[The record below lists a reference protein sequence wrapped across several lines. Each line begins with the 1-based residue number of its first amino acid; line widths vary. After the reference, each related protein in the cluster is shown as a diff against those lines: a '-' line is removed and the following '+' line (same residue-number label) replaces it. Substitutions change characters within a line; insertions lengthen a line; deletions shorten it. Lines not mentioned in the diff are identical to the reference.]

1 MMFDNYGRP
10 LNSLRIQVN
19 AVCNF
24 KCFFCHM
31 EGTEQNAEHLSP
43 EEIERVVEIASRN
56 GVNRIKFTGGEP
68 LMRKD
73 LEEIIERT
81 RKHIK
86 GDISLTTNGFFLES
100 RAGSLK
106 DAGLNRINISLHSL
120 KRSIFRTI
128 TGNESI
134 AQVERGI
141 DASINAG
148 LKPVKINFVV
158 LNGLNVDEVDDM
170 INFAAEKGAILQ
182 LIEYETDRDGERS
195 EDFRKYHYDLRNIE
209 EKLKDRIKGVS
220 YNSLHHR
227 KKYRVDIGG
236 KEVEIELVMP
246 MRNPEFCNNCTRLRV
261 TSKGQFQT
269 CLNRKD
275 QVFSFRGEND
285 IEEIMNEAVKARE
298 PYWR

>member
-1 MMFDNYGRP
+1 MLFDNYGRP

-31 EGTEQNAEHLSP
+31 EGTEENAEHLSP
-43 EEIERVVEIASRN
+43 EEIEEVVRIASLK

-68 LMRKD
+68 LIRRD
-73 LEEIIERT
+73 LEEIITRT

-100 RAGSLK
+100 RAKSLK
-106 DAGLNRINISLHSL
+106 EAGLDRINISLHSL
-120 KRSIFRTI
+120 HKNRFRII
-128 TGNESI
+128 TGNEGISS
-134 AQVERGI
+134 VEKGI
-141 DASINAG
+141 DAALEAG

-158 LNGLNVDEVDDM
+158 LNGLNTDEIDEM
-170 INFAAEKGAILQ
+170 MMFAAEKGAILQ
-182 LIEYETDRDGERS
+182 LIEYETDRNGENT
-195 EDFRKYHYDLRNIE
+195 EDFRRYHYDLRNIE
-209 EKLKDRIKGVS
+209 KGLKDKIVGIS

-227 KKYRVDIGG
+227 KKYRVNLGSR
-236 KEVEIELVMP
+236 EVEVELVMP
-246 MRNPEFCNNCTRLRV
+246 MRNPDFCNNCTRLRV

-275 QVFSFRGEND
+275 QIFSFRGEKN
-285 IEEIMNEAVKARE
+285 IEKIMEEAVKARE